1 MCVNYGGRSGSV
13 KNGRPLD
20 LADAGSTFFTRPHLA
35 HYMTTLEEIKSR
47 ADDLFR
53 WVEEGVLKVRI
64 DSIFPLAEVAVAHET
79 IEERKT
85 TGKLLLK
92 AIDS

>member
-1 MCVNYGGRSGSV
+1 
-13 KNGRPLD
+13 
-20 LADAGSTFFTRPHLA
+20 
-35 HYMTTLEEIKSR
+35 
-47 ADDLFR
+47 LFR